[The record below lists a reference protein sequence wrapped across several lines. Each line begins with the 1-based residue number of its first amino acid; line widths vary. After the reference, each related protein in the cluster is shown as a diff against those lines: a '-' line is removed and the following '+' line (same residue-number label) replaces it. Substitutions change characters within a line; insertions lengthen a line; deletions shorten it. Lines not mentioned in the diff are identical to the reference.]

1 MIMIVAHHA
10 IVHGMGL
17 EDIVE
22 NNIAH
27 NYSLVWFV
35 ANSFLA
41 ISVNCFFWISGY
53 FRIKLRWK
61 RVVELIVETIIYI
74 FILNVL
80 LFIFDGSKFQ
90 IAFVFKIIKRC
101 VCFFSAGYWFL
112 VAYIL
117 VSFAAPY
124 LNMVVDNLDSSG
136 KKKLAC
142 ELFLIFSFFGFFLKI
157 EGLSNAYTV
166 WQGIYMY
173 ILGAVVDVEFLC
185 KGKNRNKLT
194 MFFLIF
200 ALFINGIISYFLYI
214 WGNGNAAWRM
224 FSYNNPIIIA
234 AAIILCNLIVS
245 TKNIDCSLYKMS
257 SHSLAVYLLTDYP
270 LVRSTIFKPILFL
283 SEKYSSGFVLIS
295 IIMYSTLLMIVCAKI
310 DTVRKIIYDNTI
322 IKLKQTRRK
331 NGTD

>member
-1 MIMIVAHHA
+1 M
-10 IVHGMGL
+10 
-17 EDIVE
+17 
-22 NNIAH
+22 
-27 NYSLVWFV
+27 
-35 ANSFLA
+35 
-41 ISVNCFFWISGY
+41 
-53 FRIKLRWK
+53 
-61 RVVELIVETIIYI
+61 
-74 FILNVL
+74 
-80 LFIFDGSKFQ
+80 
-90 IAFVFKIIKRC
+90 
-101 VCFFSAGYWFL
+101 
-112 VAYIL
+112 
-117 VSFAAPY
+117 
-124 LNMVVDNLDSSG
+124 
-136 KKKLAC
+136 
-142 ELFLIFSFFGFFLKI
+142 
-157 EGLSNAYTV
+157 
-166 WQGIYMY
+166 
-173 ILGAVVDVEFLC
+173 
-185 KGKNRNKLT
+185 
-194 MFFLIF
+194 IF

-245 TKNIDCSLYKMS
+245 TKNIDCSLYKIS